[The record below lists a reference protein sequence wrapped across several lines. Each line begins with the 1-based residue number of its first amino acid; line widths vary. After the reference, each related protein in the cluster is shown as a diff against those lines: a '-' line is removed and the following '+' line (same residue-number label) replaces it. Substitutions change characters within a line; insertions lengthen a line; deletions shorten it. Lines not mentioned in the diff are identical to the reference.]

1 MVLRISTHNHLTE
14 NYLNLFQNVLTKD
27 FLSPHK
33 SQGNGRYPWQYQRS
47 YSLTFSLQIFLI
59 FIFYLKFQT
68 IV

>member
-27 FLSPHK
+27 FLSPDK

-47 YSLTFSLQIFLI
+47 YSLTFS
-59 FIFYLKFQT
+59 
-68 IV
+68 